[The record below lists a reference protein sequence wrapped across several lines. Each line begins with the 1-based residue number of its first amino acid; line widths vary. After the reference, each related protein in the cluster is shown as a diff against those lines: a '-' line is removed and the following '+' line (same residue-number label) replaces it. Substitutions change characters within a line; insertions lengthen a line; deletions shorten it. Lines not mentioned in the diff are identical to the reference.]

1 MVFTVSLINTYTNI
15 HRQGDD
21 MVSKT
26 HGLASVSDIVTEDLQ
41 CYTVWGKAPNA
52 FSDPENATGV
62 NIRITGDIADE
73 TQKNFE
79 VIVQSIALRAM
90 PVILA
95 DPLAIVDLAEDGASA
110 LKGEGF
116 VWQFGVE
123 QSEIFST
130 ETSEFG
136 LLIEEMNNIVLP
148 SGCILNTAGKDQNI
162 EFEKQDI

>member
-1 MVFTVSLINTYTNI
+1 
-15 HRQGDD
+15 

-26 HGLASVSDIVTEDLQ
+26 HGLASVSETVTEDLQ
-41 CYTVWGKAPNA
+41 CYTVWSKSPNA
-52 FSDPENATGV
+52 FSDSENATGV

-90 PVILA
+90 PIILA
-95 DPLAIVDLAEDGASA
+95 DPFAVIDLAEDGAVS

-123 QSEIFST
+123 QTEIFST
-130 ETSEFG
+130 KTNELG
-136 LLIEEMNNIVLP
+136 LLIEEINGIVLP
-148 SGCILNTAGKDQNI
+148 SGCILSTVGKNQNI
-162 EFEKQDI
+162 EFEKQNI